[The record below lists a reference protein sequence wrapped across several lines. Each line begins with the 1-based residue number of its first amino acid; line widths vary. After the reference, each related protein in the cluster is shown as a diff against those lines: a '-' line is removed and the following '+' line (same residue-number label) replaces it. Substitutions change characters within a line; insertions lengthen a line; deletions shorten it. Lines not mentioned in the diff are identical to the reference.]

1 MDLNDDY
8 MSLLMV
14 SNTLCARYNELDE
27 QTIKA
32 LDINT
37 NETCKILK
45 IKYPDAD
52 DKAIQCITL
61 SFLLYMYATIM
72 KITN

>member
-1 MDLNDDY
+1 MNLNDDY

-14 SNTLCARYNELDE
+14 STTLCAKYSELDE
-27 QTIKA
+27 QTIKT

-37 NETCKILK
+37 NETCKMLK
-45 IKYPDAD
+45 MKYPEAD

-61 SFLLYMYATIM
+61 GFFLYMCATIM
-72 KITN
+72 KVTN